1 MGARNAGPQG
11 ICAAG
16 VENATLTLTRSS
28 PPCFIFPQQLDG
40 LRQMLLV
47 LSVVLD
53 DAETRRQRQ
62 ALRPDFAHCR
72 QCLEEKATAVL
83 QTATIVVLALIG
95 VSGEEA
101 LRQVTVSEVQLQP
114 LKTGR

>member
-1 MGARNAGPQG
+1 MWRADL
-11 ICAAG
+11 
-16 VENATLTLTRSS
+16 V
-28 PPCFIFPQQLDG
+28 PPVLSHFPQPLDG

-62 ALRPDFAHCR
+62 VPRPDFAHCR
-72 QCLEEKATAVL
+72 QGIEQKATAVP
-83 QTATIVVLALIG
+83 QTAAIVVLALIG